1 MKPPISVLTMRAVLV
16 ALIAV
21 CCLPAANVAK
31 AEKVRPFVKMADIEI
46 SGVITSKEDGSPLP
60 GASVLVK
67 GNTTSGTTTD
77 ENGKFRLSVPE
88 NSTITVS
95 FIGYL
100 SQEIV
105 LSGKTVFNVALE
117 SDHKLLNEV
126 VVTALGVTREKKSLG
141 YSIQEVKGAELTRS
155 NEQNVLNSLSGK
167 VAGVQITAG
176 SGAVGSGSR
185 IVLRGNNSFGN
196 NQPLFVVDGVPVSN
210 FSTNTTSSGA
220 VDYGNAIAEID
231 PNNIASMSVLKGANA
246 AALYGY
252 QAANGVILIT
262 TKNGKGAGKG
272 TSVSYSGGFSYEK
285 PYILPKYQNSYGQGV
300 YGEEYMW
307 KKANNGQTYQDY
319 ATSTGF
325 SYKDGLGNGINDGV
339 DESWGPRLDA
349 GLLIPQYNSPLDAN
363 GNRTATPW
371 VSHPDNVKSFF
382 QTGYT
387 IDNSVAIATNSDKGD
402 SRLSF
407 GQQKQIGTIPNTDQ
421 KRYTIQLNTTQN
433 VTKRLKTNALINYVR
448 TENDNLVGQ
457 GYHANNP
464 MQSIGG
470 WFGRQV
476 DMADLKEHY
485 QETFSNG
492 MPYNWNNNFHDNPY
506 FNVNNNTH
514 SRYKDRIFGNV
525 SATYHFHDWLN
536 AMARIGTDWSAEQR
550 KELTYNK
557 SNETL
562 TSMADKTWGGGKF
575 TESKYNINEINADL
589 ILTGHG
595 NFSKDLSLSY
605 TAGANYRNYNY
616 NYSSLGASQLTVP
629 DLFTISNAKGSP
641 TTAMT
646 TNKLRTNS
654 VYAQASLGYKD
665 YLFLDMTARN
675 DWSSTLPK
683 GNWSYFYPSASLSWV
698 FTNVIPVNPDILSFG
713 KLRGSWASVGNG
725 GSPYQLQSSYIANST
740 AFDGVTLYSI
750 SSTLPPLNLKPEKA
764 KSTEAGVELQ
774 FLNRR
779 IGLEATYYN
788 KITTNQIMQVNIS
801 GASGYSTMQL
811 NAGEIQNKGVELQLN
826 AGIIRN
832 PEGFNWDIS
841 VNWAKNKSMV
851 NKLYEDPTT
860 HQKLEAYTITSVWGM
875 TVDAIPGQAYGVM
888 RGASFARDA
897 STGAII
903 IGSNGLPTYNSTP
916 TAVGN
921 VMPDWVGGV
930 TNSFTY
936 KNFNFNFLLD
946 MRKGGDV
953 FSVTQWFGLQSGVI
967 APTVAGG
974 IRENGLIVGQ
984 DVLKDEKVAMADG
997 TPNTIRVGARDYFQS
1012 LWGGRETAIV
1022 DGSFIKLRQI
1032 ELGYSLPAAFT
1043 SKYPWLKGAGISV
1056 FARNVALLYTHKS
1069 NVAHID
1075 PETGFGVGNDGLGI
1089 EQYQIPSNRSIGVK
1103 LNVKF

>member
-1 MKPPISVLTMRAVLV
+1 MNKPILMMAMRAFLV
-16 ALIAV
+16 TCIAFF
-21 CCLPAANVAK
+21 CLPSEHTARAK
-31 AEKVRPFVKMADIEI
+31 SITPFSQMADIEI
-46 SGVITSKEDGSPLP
+46 SGVIISKDDGSPLP
-60 GASVLVK
+60 GASVIVK
-67 GNTTSGTTTD
+67 GAANNGTTTD
-77 ENGKFRLSVPE
+77 GEGRFKLTVAE
-88 NSTITVS
+88 NSTLIIS

-100 SQEIV
+100 SQETQV
-105 LSGKTVFNVALE
+105 AGKGIINIALVADSRILTE
-117 SDHKLLNEV
+117 I

-141 YSIQEVKGAELTRS
+141 YAIQELKGSELVKS

-176 SGAVGSGSR
+176 SGAIGSGSR

-210 FSTNTTSSGA
+210 FSTNTTSGGG

-262 TKNGKGAGKG
+262 TKNGKGSGKG
-272 TSVSYSGGFSYEK
+272 TSISYSGGFSYEK
-285 PYILPKYQNSYGQGV
+285 PYILPKYQNQYGQGV

-307 KKANNGQTYQDY
+307 KKKNDGSTYQDY

-325 SYKDGLGNGINDGV
+325 SYLDGLGNGINDGV

-371 VSHPDNVKSFF
+371 VSNPNNVKDFF

-387 IDNSVAIATNSDKGD
+387 IDNSVAVSSSSENGD
-402 SRLSF
+402 TRLSF

-433 VTKRLKTNALINYVR
+433 LTKRLKTNALVNYVR
-448 TENDNLVGQ
+448 TANDNLVGQ

-464 MQSIGG
+464 MQSLGG

-476 DMADLKEHY
+476 DMKDLKEHY
-485 QETFSNG
+485 NDTFADG

-514 SRYKDRIFGNV
+514 SRYKDRVFGNV
-525 SATYHFHDWLN
+525 SATYRFHEWFS

-550 KELTYNK
+550 KEITLNK

-595 NFSKDLSLSY
+595 NISKDLTLSY
-605 TAGANYRNYNY
+605 TAGANYRNYSY
-616 NYSSLGASQLTVP
+616 NFSSLGAAQLTVP
-629 DLFTISNAKGSP
+629 DLFNIKNAKGSP
-641 TTAMT
+641 TTDMT

-654 VYAQASLGYKD
+654 VYGQASLGFKD
-665 YLFLDMTARN
+665 YLYLDVTARN

-713 KLRGSWASVGNG
+713 KLRASWASVGNG
-725 GSPYQLQSSYIANST
+725 GSPYQLQSSYNANAT

-764 KSTEAGVELQ
+764 KSTEVGLELQ

-779 IGLEATYYN
+779 IGLDATYYN

-811 NAGEIQNKGVELQLN
+811 NAGEIQNKGIELQLN
-826 AGIIRN
+826 AGIISN
-832 PEGFNWDIS
+832 SGGFNWDLS

-860 HQKLEAYTITSVWGM
+860 GQKLEAYTITSVWGL
-875 TVDAIPGQAYGVM
+875 TVDAVPGEAYGVM
-888 RGASFARDA
+888 RGSSFARDA

-903 IGSNGLPTYNSTP
+903 VGSNGLPTYNSTP

-930 TNSFTY
+930 TNNFTY
-936 KNFNFNFLLD
+936 KNFNFSFLLD

-953 FSVTQWFGLQSGVI
+953 FSVTQWFGLQSGVT
-967 APTVAGG
+967 APTVEGG

-984 DVLKDEKVAMADG
+984 DVLKDEKVTMADG
-997 TPNTIRVGARDYFQS
+997 TPNTIRIGARDYFQS

-1022 DGSFIKLRQI
+1022 DGSFVKLRQI
-1032 ELGYSLPAAFT
+1032 EFGYQLPSAFT
-1043 SKYPWLKGAGISV
+1043 LKYPWLKGAGISL
-1056 FARNVALLYTHKS
+1056 FARNIALLYTSKS
-1069 NVAHID
+1069 NVANID

-1103 LNVKF
+1103 LNLKF

>member
-1 MKPPISVLTMRAVLV
+1 MKRPILIFTMRTMLV
-16 ALIAV
+16 AGTV
-21 CCLPAANVAK
+21 FFCLPAMNTARAERVKQISRVA
-31 AEKVRPFVKMADIEI
+31 EIEI

-60 GASVLVK
+60 GASVMVK
-67 GNTTSGTTTD
+67 GDLNSGTTTD
-77 ENGKFRLSVPE
+77 ENGKFRLKASE
-88 NSTITVS
+88 NSTLIIS
-95 FIGYL
+95 FIGYVT
-100 SQEIV
+100 QETLV
-105 LSGKTVFNVALE
+105 AGKSIINVTLVA
-117 SDHKLLNEV
+117 DHRLLNEV

-176 SGAVGSGSR
+176 SGAVGSGTR

-196 NQPLFVVDGVPVSN
+196 NQPLFVVDGVPISN
-210 FSTNTTSSGA
+210 FSTNTSSGGG
-220 VDYGNAIAEID
+220 VDYGNAVAEID

-272 TSVSYSGGFSYEK
+272 TSVTYSGGFSYEK

-307 KKANNGQTYQDY
+307 KKNGNGQTYQDY

-349 GLLIPQYNSPLDAN
+349 GLLIPQYNSPLDAS

-371 VSHPDNVKSFF
+371 VSHPNNVKDFF

-387 IDNSVAIATNSDKGD
+387 IDNSVAIASSSDAGD
-402 SRLSF
+402 TRLSF

-433 VTKRLKTNALINYVR
+433 ITKRLKTNALINYVR
-448 TENDNLVGQ
+448 TANDNLVGQ
-457 GYHANNP
+457 GYHSNNP

-476 DMADLKEHY
+476 DMADLKAHSND
-485 QETFSNG
+485 TFENG

-514 SRYKDRIFGNV
+514 SRYKDRVFGNV
-525 SATYHFHDWLN
+525 SATYKFGEWLS
-536 AMARIGTDWSAEQR
+536 AMTRIGTDWSAER
-550 KELTYNK
+550 RLEVIHNK

-595 NFSKDLSLSY
+595 TIAKDLTLSY

-616 NYSSLGASQLTVP
+616 NYSSLGGSQLTVP

-654 VYAQASLGYKD
+654 VYGQASLGYKD
-665 YLFLDMTARN
+665 YLYLDVTARN
-675 DWSSTLPK
+675 DWSSTLPR

-698 FTNVIPVNPDILSFG
+698 FTNVIPVNSEILSFG
-713 KLRGSWASVGNG
+713 KLRASWASVGNG
-725 GSPYQLQSSYIANST
+725 GSPYQLQSSYIANAT
-740 AFDGVTLYSI
+740 PFNGTTLYSI
-750 SSTLPPLNLKPEKA
+750 SNILPPLNLRPEKA
-764 KSTEAGVELQ
+764 KSTEVGFELQ

-779 IGLEATYYN
+779 IGLDATYYN

-801 GASGYSTMQL
+801 GASGYSAMQL
-811 NAGEIQNKGVELQLN
+811 NAGEIQNKGIELQLT

-832 PEGFNWDIS
+832 PGGFNWDIS
-841 VNWAKNKSMV
+841 ANWAKNKSMV
-851 NKLYEDPTT
+851 NELYQDPTT
-860 HQKLEAYTITSVWGM
+860 GQKLEAYTITSVWGL
-875 TVDAIPGQAYGVM
+875 TVDAVPGQAYGVM
-888 RGASFARDA
+888 RGSTFARDA

-903 IGSNGLPTYNSTP
+903 VGSNGLPTYNSTP

-953 FSVTQWFGLQSGVI
+953 FSVTQWFGLQSGVT
-967 APTVAGG
+967 APTVEGG

-984 DVLKDEKVAMADG
+984 DVLKNEKVTLADG

-1022 DGSFIKLRQI
+1022 DGSFVKLRQI
-1032 ELGYSLPAAFT
+1032 EFGYQLPSAFT
-1043 SKYPWLKGAGISV
+1043 SKYPWRKGAGISL
-1056 FARNVALLYTHKS
+1056 FARNVALLYTSKS